1 MDKEALRRAAEKR
14 LVGFA
19 VTCGLELDTVE
30 IGETNGHCPLRPALL
45 NPYGFVHGGAIDTIM
60 DTLGGMTACGAGDP
74 PRYVV
79 TRSTNVHYLRPVLG
93 SVMRGRAT
101 AIKAGKQTCLIR
113 AEVFDEED
121 RLCAEGLLEFFYL
134 DKRIE
139 ELE

>member
-1 MDKEALRRAAEKR
+1 MRAAKKR

-30 IGETNGHCPLRPALL
+30 FGKTTGHCVLKPELL
-45 NPYGFVHGGAIDTIM
+45 NPYGYVHGGAIDTIM
-60 DTLGGMTACGAGDP
+60 DTLGGMTASGAADP

-79 TRSTNVHYLRPVLG
+79 TRSVEAHYLRPVLG
-93 SVMRGRAT
+93 RVMRGEARVV
-101 AIKAGKQTCLIR
+101 KAGKQTCLIR

-134 DKRIE
+134 ERRIE
-139 ELE
+139 EE